1 MVNASDHGAY
11 YFHFIQATL
20 LIFLSTSRIMRAFL
34 VEEAKIVKK
43 VIKSQNAQKIRDD
56 MSRLSEDVDSFKH
69 IIDGALGQA
78 AQRCNEDVERAQE
91 RLNVLKEQL
100 TGVALEVSRLSGGA
114 LHGRDRT
121 KL

>member
-1 MVNASDHGAY
+1 MAELEVFMTVRPYLKAVAPH
-11 YFHFIQATL
+11 
-20 LIFLSTSRIMRAFL
+20 LSLNHTQKL
-34 VEEAKIVKK
+34 EQ
-43 VIKSQNAQKIRDD
+43 KSQNAQKIRDD

-100 TGVALEVSRLSGGA
+100 AGVALEVSRLSGGA